1 MELKEYKQLVQERY
15 MSLPEDEKVIMDSI
29 AGTPV
34 GDVLDKVFGPEMND
48 LGTNTQPIEETS
60 PMPERTEQEQMKSM
74 GLGI

>member
-1 MELKEYKQLVQERY
+1 MELQEYKQLVQERY
-15 MSLPEDEKVIMDSI
+15 TSLPEDEKVIMNSI

-48 LGTNTQPIEETS
+48 LSVDEPIEEPS
-60 PMPERTEQEQMKSM
+60 PMPQNTEQDQMQNM